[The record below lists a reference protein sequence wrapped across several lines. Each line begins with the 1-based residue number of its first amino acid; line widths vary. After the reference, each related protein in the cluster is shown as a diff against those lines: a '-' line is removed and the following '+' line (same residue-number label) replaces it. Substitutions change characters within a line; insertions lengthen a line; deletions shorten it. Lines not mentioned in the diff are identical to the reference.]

1 MKIFGNGG
9 KVDIWYNKILPYLII
24 SDLVLITISLIL
36 EISDEMLYYI
46 EIFDLAVC
54 LILLLEYFTGLIR
67 APSKREFI
75 FNWDNLLALLASIPF
90 DFIFYL
96 FLPAGFPGSIFGYLR
111 LLRLIRVISFARM
124 GRVGA
129 FFNKTGFHKII
140 IALCAII
147 LASTAMLCIFG
158 TSYNPFDYFY
168 FVIVTLTTVGY
179 GDITPQTY
187 NERVM
192 TIFLVLIGII
202 FFSTITASISSFLTD
217 NMLEG
222 DGDEID
228 EVKKSV
234 DEKSERILSEL
245 DEVRKENR
253 ELKAEIDE
261 LKELIKNK

>member
-24 SDLVLITISLIL
+24 SDLVLITISFLL
-36 EISDEMLYYI
+36 DISDNILYCI
-46 EIFDLAVC
+46 EVFDFVVC
-54 LILLLEYFTGLIR
+54 VILLFEYFTGLMR
-67 APSKREFI
+67 APSKKDFI
-75 FNWDNLLALLASIPF
+75 LNRDNILALVASIPF
-90 DFIFYL
+90 DVIIYL
-96 FLPAGFPGSIFGYLR
+96 FLPVNYPGSIFGYLR
-111 LLRLIRVISFARM
+111 LLRLIRIISVVRM
-124 GRVGA
+124 GPVME
-129 FFNKTGFHKII
+129 FFEKTGFHKII
-140 IALCAII
+140 LAISLII